1 VITRY
6 TRRFLS
12 PLYGLLVGLI
22 LVVATPFPVSAA
34 PPLFAPPPAATIR
47 AMIGLLNNG
56 TCAQV
61 YDATAPLTHR
71 SLTRVATVRAC
82 NQGRSA
88 MRGTGLIIR
97 YTAMGRGVWA
107 SVAVPDYRGRA
118 YDQPVAARVW
128 SCGRSQRYLCTLTS
142 QRKPIR
148 RACGVAGG
156 ASATNGPCNS
166 CLLPAVGICMAWGKR
181 GRTAR

>member
-1 VITRY
+1 MITRY
-6 TRRFLS
+6 ARRFLS

-61 YDATAPLTHR
+61 YDATAPLMQR
-71 SLTRVATVRAC
+71 SLTRVAAVRAC
-82 NQGRSA
+82 NRSRSA

-107 SVAVPDYRGRA
+107 SVAVPDYRGHA
-118 YDQPVAARVW
+118 YDQPLAARVW
-128 SCGRSQRYLCTLTS
+128 SCGRSQRYQWTMQLVPIAGRWYLHGVGQTGPDGAVRGQWLALCPRPHS
-142 QRKPIR
+142 R
-148 RACGVAGG
+148 
-156 ASATNGPCNS
+156 
-166 CLLPAVGICMAWGKR
+166 
-181 GRTAR
+181 